1 MKTHELDPQEQAI
14 EDAIERDEY
23 VSLRETDPKA
33 FEEEKRL
40 MQQAAAD
47 TLTRLTR
54 KKSYTMK
61 LIEHDIEQ
69 IKIMAL
75 ERGLPYQTFIASVL
89 HQVATRQIQV

>member
-1 MKTHELDPQEQAI
+1 MKTYKLDAEEQAI
-14 EDAIERDEY
+14 QDAIERDEY
-23 VSLRETDPKA
+23 VSLRETDPEA
-33 FEEEKRL
+33 FEKQKRA

-61 LIEHDIEQ
+61 LIEHDVEQ

-89 HQVATRQIQV
+89 HQVATRQVRV